1 LLERVNRRGFID
13 DYSGIRISAT
23 GRRFRIQRATVWNV
37 IDTHGAPAGQA
48 VMFRDWKYL
57 R

>member
-1 LLERVNRRGFID
+1 
-13 DYSGIRISAT
+13 
-23 GRRFRIQRATVWNV
+23 VWNV